1 MSIFQIIGWV
11 GSISYLAS
19 YFLLSTDRLKSN
31 SITYQFMNVL
41 GGICLVISAYESNDN
56 PNLFTNL
63 IWMLIG
69 LAMIFVILKK
79 RRKKKNKL

>member
-1 MSIFQIIGWV
+1 
-11 GSISYLAS
+11 
-19 YFLLSTDRLKSN
+19 
-31 SITYQFMNVL
+31 MNVL